1 MTRLCQATRAGAS
14 QCWRHAGGRSAQRDT
29 RVRAPLSCTS
39 GKPLRTTAAPLACER
54 LRLQRGRARRGGA
67 SAAHRRSRRAAASGQ
82 AVGRRLGFRPPAL
95 PPRRALVR
103 ARVGP
108 HAAGDDRGLSAVALD
123 DRAARL
129 ISMANALEE
138 GITRLEE
145 QGGEEATETA
155 RRLRSLQT
163 EILMA
168 LYHLEGDP
176 PA

>member
-1 MTRLCQATRAGAS
+1 MS
-14 QCWRHAGGRSAQRDT
+14 
-29 RVRAPLSCTS
+29 
-39 GKPLRTTAAPLACER
+39 
-54 LRLQRGRARRGGA
+54 
-67 SAAHRRSRRAAASGQ
+67 
-82 AVGRRLGFRPPAL
+82 
-95 PPRRALVR
+95 
-103 ARVGP
+103 
-108 HAAGDDRGLSAVALD
+108 LD

-145 QGGEEATETA
+145 EGGDEATETA

-168 LYHLEGDP
+168 LYELGGDP